1 MACKSILVVDDDSQ
15 IRKIFSQMLEI
26 LGHQYQCA
34 ADGLEAYHVLKN
46 KEFDLVLCDIRMPEM
61 DGLELIKE
69 IEKIN
74 PDVPFIMVTGFSD
87 EYTYDLVMKS
97 GARDFIKKPFT
108 IEELKNKLNRI
119 FKELSVSEEN
129 RSLFEKQIQLNN
141 RLSALLTIAGE
152 LSSELDFERLFPL
165 IVSRVSVAM
174 DAERTSLYIIDAE
187 SGEIWTKVAQQV
199 EEIRVPLGSGISGR
213 VAESG
218 KTINVT
224 DAWELDYFDRKF
236 DVKNNFRT
244 RSVLCMP
251 ITNRS
256 GENIAVIQVINR
268 VDGGHFDD
276 DDESLLKAL
285 SGQIAVAL
293 ENSFLMEELES
304 SFEGFIRTLSA
315 AVDARHRFTAG
326 HSQRVTEYS
335 RIIAEEIGLDAGQL
349 ETIKYA
355 ALLHDIGK
363 IGIQDSVLLKNGPFT
378 PEDREEM
385 NKHPAKTF
393 SILNKFHFPKRLEQV
408 PLVATYHH
416 EKIDGSGY
424 FEGLAGSEIPFG
436 SRILAVA
443 DVFDALTSRRDY
455 PKYTK
460 DAILGH
466 NPMPLAKAVKI
477 MKEGAGSHFDQE
489 VINAFLSCLPKILTL
504 YRETHFP
511 PEYVDEMIASLQA
524 G

>member
-1 MACKSILVVDDDSQ
+1 MAIDTSVLS
-15 IRKIFSQMLEI
+15 
-26 LGHQYQCA
+26 
-34 ADGLEAYHVLKN
+34 DGLEAYDVLKN
-46 KEFDLVLCDIRMPEM
+46 TPFDMVLCDIRMPEM
-61 DGLELIKE
+61 DGLELMKE
-69 IEKIN
+69 IQRMDM
-74 PDVPFIMVTGFSD
+74 DVPFIMVTGFSD
-87 EYTYDLVMKS
+87 EFTYDLVVKS

-108 IEELKNKLNRI
+108 IEELENKLNRV

-129 RSLFEKQIQLNN
+129 RNLLEKQIQLNK
-141 RLSALLTIAGE
+141 RLSALLAIAGE
-152 LSSELDFERLFPL
+152 LCSELDFDRLFHL
-165 IVSRVSVAM
+165 IINRVTEAM
-174 DAERTSLYIIDAE
+174 DAERTSLYIIDKKN
-187 SGEIWTKVAQQV
+187 GEIWTKVAQQI

-218 KTINVT
+218 ETINVA
-224 DAWELDYFDRKF
+224 DAWELDYFDRKY
-236 DVKNNFRT
+236 DIKNNFRT

-268 VDGGHFDD
+268 IGGGQFDD
-276 DDESLLKAL
+276 EDESLLKAL
-285 SGQIAVAL
+285 SGQIAIAL

-335 RIIAEEIGLDAGQL
+335 LIIGEEMGLDAGQL

-363 IGIQDSVLLKNGPFT
+363 IGIKDSVLLKNGPFT
-378 PEDREEM
+378 PEEREEM
-385 NKHPAKTF
+385 NKHPAKTLC
-393 SILNKFHFPKRLEQV
+393 ILSKFHFPKNLEQV

-416 EKIDGSGY
+416 EKMDGKGY
-424 FEGLAGSEIPFG
+424 FEGLAGNEIPFG
-436 SRILAVA
+436 SRIIAVA

-466 NPMPLAKAVKI
+466 GPMPLPEAVTI
-477 MKEGAGSHFDQE
+477 MKEGAGSHFDQD
-489 VINAFLSCLPKILTL
+489 VVNAFLNCLPKMLTL
-504 YRETHFP
+504 YKGTHFL
-511 PEYVDEMIASLQA
+511 PEHVDEMVALLQA
-524 G
+524 DEDSGFPQQEKPGI

>member
-1 MACKSILVVDDDSQ
+1 MAYKSILVVDDDFQ
-15 IRKIFSQMLEI
+15 IREILSQMLEI

-129 RSLFEKQIQLNN
+129 RSLLEKQIQLNK

-460 DAILGH
+460 DATLGH
-466 NPMPLAKAVKI
+466 NPMPLAKAIVI

-489 VINAFLSCLPKILTL
+489 VVNAFLNCLPKILTL
-504 YRETHFP
+504 YRGTHFP